1 MTQKCPGRTSG
12 WFKCVILMQPWR
24 SQDQHGERPRFCS
37 PANRCSSQ
45 FSRFCHSGS
54 KAGSAEL
61 LWPGNTSAAP
71 RRFGSALL
79 GKPQVTI
86 RGIEVAP
93 PRGVARIRRG
103 QARGDPERDLKLVDS
118 LRHPALLRQHISD
131 TIMGERE
138 VSLRCSVRRSRR
150 RLLANCQG
158 SSICSRQPAIDF
170 AQPNVA
176 NPVQRHREIALE
188 QCVPEID
195 GGELVGDR
203 EQAEGPRAAST
214 FFCLIST
221 RPTFAWLNE
230 RSR

>member
-1 MTQKCPGRTSG
+1 M
-12 WFKCVILMQPWR
+12 
-24 SQDQHGERPRFCS
+24 
-37 PANRCSSQ
+37 
-45 FSRFCHSGS
+45 
-54 KAGSAEL
+54 L

-138 VSLRCSVRRSRR
+138 VSLRCGTGRVGGGE
-150 RLLANCQG
+150 LLANCQG
-158 SSICSRQPAIDF
+158 SSI
-170 AQPNVA
+170 
-176 NPVQRHREIALE
+176 LE
-188 QCVPEID
+188 SACH
-195 GGELVGDR
+195 
-203 EQAEGPRAAST
+203 
-214 FFCLIST
+214 
-221 RPTFAWLNE
+221 
-230 RSR
+230 